1 MYSSF
6 GIAITRER
14 VGEVVERLYVLSDD
28 QALNKVRYNIF
39 ERPDNLNIKVDCWSP
54 PVKKDS
60 TETEQNTDEFSL

>member
-1 MYSSF
+1 VAALPIWGLMMKKCY
-6 GIAITRER
+6 ADET
-14 VGEVVERLYVLSDD
+14 LKLSKED
-28 QALNKVRYNIF
+28 F